1 MAPQI
6 GIDHSKRVIADLQ
19 AIAITG
25 VKIAKHG
32 IGFGAL
38 KQVLDLIG
46 QAKDLI
52 VEAQAALPEIKDLDS
67 QEVGQ
72 LSSACYELVR
82 GVIDAVVTA

>member
-1 MAPQI
+1 MAL
-6 GIDHSKRVIADLQ
+6 GIEHSKKVIADLQ

-32 IGFGAL
+32 IGLGAL

-46 QAKDLI
+46 EAKDLI
-52 VEAQAALPEIKDLDS
+52 VEAQAALPEVKDLDS
-67 QEVGQ
+67 VEVGQ
-72 LSSACYELVR
+72 LSAACYDLVK